1 MKSKTKKKMCKT
13 ASHGTS
19 KTPHPGCR
27 GFQSGYAA
35 AVRLSSSPC
44 WVLHMFVVKSQ
55 MCVFQL
61 QSKLFPN
68 HSKSFQL
75 ANSTLN
81 GFSSRSCLSRAKNL
95 NPHILTETC
104 SQAECQRH
112 LPQKVI
118 QMHIMQSD
126 AIGCNGTNTATLPML
141 SIRITTAVS
150 KKKHLCLNRVTW
162 INQSSSAKQKMA

>member
-1 MKSKTKKKMCKT
+1 MCKT

-55 MCVFQL
+55 ICVFQP

-95 NPHILTETC
+95 NPHILTERC

-118 QMHIMQSD
+118 QMHIMQGMQWNKHGNS
-126 AIGCNGTNTATLPML
+126 AHVVHSVHSYHHGCLQKEASL
-141 SIRITTAVS
+141 S
-150 KKKHLCLNRVTW
+150 
-162 INQSSSAKQKMA
+162 

>member
-1 MKSKTKKKMCKT
+1 MCKT

-55 MCVFQL
+55 MCN
-61 QSKLFPN
+61 PN
-68 HSKSFQL
+68 YSQIISKSFQL

-81 GFSSRSCLSRAKNL
+81 GFSSRSCLSRARNL
-95 NPHILTETC
+95 NPHILMERC

-112 LPQKVI
+112 LPQKV
-118 QMHIMQSD
+118 MDPNAHYARD
-126 AIGCNGTNTATLPML
+126 ANGCNGTNTATLPML

-150 KKKHLCLNRVTW
+150 KKKHLCLDRVTW